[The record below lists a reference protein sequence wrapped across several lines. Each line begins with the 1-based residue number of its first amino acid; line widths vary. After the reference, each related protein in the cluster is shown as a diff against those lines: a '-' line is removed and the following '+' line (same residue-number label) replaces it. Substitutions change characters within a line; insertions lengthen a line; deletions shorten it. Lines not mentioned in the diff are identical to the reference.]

1 VSAGLIKLSSVQDT
15 TAAQANPV
23 SAAQQ
28 ADAVPDGV
36 PWPAASATGIG
47 SMPGT
52 DPAEACAVVFG
63 EVPDLPFLPELPN
76 RGVGADMIGRAA
88 SLLVD
93 MPVEA
98 TAQGWKLATH
108 PGRDQ
113 QRAASF
119 LSYDLDAFQ
128 QAADGYE
135 GPLKIA
141 VCGPLTLAARIE
153 LSRSQNPALADQG
166 ALADLTASLAE
177 GVAAHVRQIRER
189 LPGARVILQLDEPAL
204 PAVLVG
210 RVPTASGLNTVRA
223 LDQVD
228 ATAAVRSVLE
238 AAPAYGVVHCC
249 GTGFPFLLMKEA
261 GAGAVS
267 FDLGLVTRGDIDAI
281 AELAEAGRGLLV
293 GAVPTAAG
301 PTRSAAAET
310 SLIPT
315 GPPAATMPAQRAAR
329 ETAQAVVTLWRR
341 TDRDPRL
348 LAGQVVITP
357 ACGLA
362 GLPPE
367 TARATLAQCREAARI
382 AAEMIEG
389 TAQ

>member
-15 TAAQANPV
+15 SAVQASPNHDE
-23 SAAQQ
+23 AT
-28 ADAVPDGV
+28 GGI

-52 DPAEACAVVFG
+52 DPVEACAVAFG

-76 RGVGADMIGRAA
+76 RGVGADIIGRTA

-93 MPVEA
+93 MPVE
-98 TAQGWKLATH
+98 TTTGRWKLSTH
-108 PGRDQ
+108 GGRDL

-119 LSYDLDAFQ
+119 LSFDLDAFQ
-128 QAADGYE
+128 EAADGYE

-141 VCGPLTLAARIE
+141 VCGPLTLAAGIE

-166 ALADLTASLAE
+166 ALGDLTASLAE
-177 GVAAHVRQIRER
+177 GVAALVRQTRER
-189 LPGARVILQLDEPAL
+189 VPGARIILQLDEPSL
-204 PAVLVG
+204 PAVLAG

-228 ATAAVRSVLE
+228 ATAAVRTVLE
-238 AAPAYGVVHCC
+238 AAQAFGVIHCC

-267 FDLGLVTRGDIDAI
+267 FDLGLVTRGDVDVI
-281 AELAEAGRGLLV
+281 AELAEAGLGLLV
-293 GAVPTAAG
+293 GAVPT
-301 PTRSAAAET
+301 TRARPASESATAPA
-310 SLIPT
+310 IPP
-315 GPPAATMPAQRAAR
+315 GPPAATVPAQRAAR
-329 ETAQAVVTLWRR
+329 ETAEAVVTLWRR

-348 LAGQVVITP
+348 LASQVVVTP

-362 GLPPE
+362 GLSPE
-367 TARATLAQCREAARI
+367 TARAALVQCRDAARI
-382 AAEMIEG
+382 APEMIEG
-389 TAQ
+389 AAQ